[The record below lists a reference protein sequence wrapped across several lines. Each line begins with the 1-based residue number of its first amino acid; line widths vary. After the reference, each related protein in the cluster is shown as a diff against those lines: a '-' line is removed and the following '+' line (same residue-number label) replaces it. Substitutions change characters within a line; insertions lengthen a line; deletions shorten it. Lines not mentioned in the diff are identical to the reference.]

1 MREHP
6 ESGWGGAHGPSQ
18 GLRPAVAPHGMPAAP
33 PRLSPLGPQLWPRV
47 CTPEAGI
54 SPSFPFTP
62 QQPTSTPKVGQPS
75 PWTSLGRPAPGPGR
89 GHRAPQNTPSAPLL
103 ATSSHCPSGPRDGG
117 CHTKTNDS
125 SGSLPSARRARE
137 IVAVTRTRTG
147 GRAGGGEG
155 RSVLQTPSPAEN
167 AQLRQPPLCPPRPSQ
182 PSGLNRVFPA
192 PAVRSDT
199 PFSAF
204 PRVFKEEQVSLCAAR
219 SHAGP

>member
-147 GRAGGGEG
+147 AGPGARGAQRPSDALPHRERSAPLPRRERSAPAASSVPASPFAASRAE
-155 RSVLQTPSPAEN
+155 PS
-167 AQLRQPPLCPPRPSQ
+167 LPRP
-182 PSGLNRVFPA
+182 R
-192 PAVRSDT
+192 R
-199 PFSAF
+199 
-204 PRVFKEEQVSLCAAR
+204 
-219 SHAGP
+219 